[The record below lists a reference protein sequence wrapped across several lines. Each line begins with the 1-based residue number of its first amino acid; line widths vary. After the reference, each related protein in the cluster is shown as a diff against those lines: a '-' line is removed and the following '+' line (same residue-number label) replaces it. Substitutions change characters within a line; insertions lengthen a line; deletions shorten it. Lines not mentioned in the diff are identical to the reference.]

1 MFERIARPLAGLSG
15 WIARVVNATYRIL
28 GRPGKL
34 LQDLLNG
41 TWIGHALHPLLTDVV
56 VGGATAAVLL
66 LVLGWFGVDQLTTA
80 MTWILGFTVLTAL
93 ATAAS
98 GLTDFKDTSG
108 DEQNVAGMHGIINI
122 AGTIG
127 LIVAFFAALADSGT
141 LLAVSLL
148 VAYALLS
155 TGAFI
160 GGHLVFKF
168 GSMVNYNAFS
178 GGKQAREFT
187 RVAAETAVPENTPTR
202 AMLGSTALVVV
213 RRGDVA
219 YALKDT
225 CSHAGSSLSTGHLE
239 GDNIVCPLHGS
250 AFRMSDGAVRHGPAT
265 TRQVAYRARVSDGG
279 VEVMGPIVPGA

>member
-1 MFERIARPLAGLSG
+1 MFERIARPLAGLSA
-15 WIARVVNATYRIL
+15 WIARVVDATYRIL

-41 TWIGHALHPLLTDVV
+41 VPIGHALHPLLTDVV
-56 VGGATAAVLL
+56 VGGSTAAVLL
-66 LVLGWFGVDQLTTA
+66 LVLGWFGIDQLDVA
-80 MTWILGFTVLTAL
+80 LTWILGLTALTAL

-98 GLTDFKDTSG
+98 GLTDFKDTFG
-108 DEQNVAGMHGIINI
+108 DEMNVAGLHGIINI
-122 AGTIG
+122 IGTVL

-148 VAYALLS
+148 VSYGLLA

-168 GSMVNYNAFS
+168 GSMVNNNAFA
-178 GGKQAREFT
+178 GGKRAKEFT
-187 RVAAETAVPENTPTR
+187 RVAGVEEVPEGAPTKV
-202 AMLGSTALVVV
+202 MLGSTALVVV

-225 CSHAGSSLSTGHLE
+225 CSHAGTSLSTGHLD
-239 GDNIVCPLHGS
+239 GDRIVCPTHGS
-250 AFRMSDGAVRHGPAT
+250 VFRLADGSVRHGPAT
-265 TRQVAYRARVSDGG
+265 SRQVAYRARVSNGG
-279 VEVMGPIVPGA
+279 IEVQGPRA

>member
-15 WIARVVNATYRIL
+15 WIARVVDAIYRVL

-41 TWIGHALHPLLTDVV
+41 TFIGHALHPLLTDVV

-66 LVLGWFGVDQLTTA
+66 LVLGWFGVDQLSTA
-80 MTWILGFTVLTAL
+80 TTWILGFTALTAL

-98 GLTDFKDTSG
+98 GLTDFKDTFG
-108 DEQNVAGMHGIINI
+108 DEMNVAGMHGLINLT
-122 AGTIG
+122 GTVL
-127 LIVAFFAALADSGT
+127 LIVSFFAALADSGT
-141 LLAVSLL
+141 LLAVTLL
-148 VAYALLS
+148 LSYALLA

-178 GGKQAREFT
+178 GGKRAKEFT
-187 RVAAETAVPENTPTR
+187 RVAGVEEVPEATPTKV
-202 AMLGSTALVVV
+202 MLGATALVVV
-213 RRGDVA
+213 RRGDVV

-225 CSHAGSSLSTGHLE
+225 CSHAGTSLATGHLD
-239 GDNIVCPLHGS
+239 GDSIVCATHGS
-250 AFRMSDGAVRHGPAT
+250 TFRLADGAVRHGPAT
-265 TRQVAYRARVSDGG
+265 NRQVAYRARVNDGG
-279 VEVMGPIVPGA
+279 VEVQGPIS